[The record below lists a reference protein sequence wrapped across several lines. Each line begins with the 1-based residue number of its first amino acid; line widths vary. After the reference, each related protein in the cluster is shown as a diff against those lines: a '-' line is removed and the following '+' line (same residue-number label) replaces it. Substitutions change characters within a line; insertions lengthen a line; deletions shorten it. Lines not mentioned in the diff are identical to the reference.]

1 MIRVLVAEDFGLLRE
16 DLCETLGQQE
26 DMEVAGSAASGRE
39 IESLALSTRFDVVL
53 MDIEMETTTA
63 GIRAAERILEKKPE
77 VKVIFLTAH
86 ETENMILTSMGAGAV
101 DYIVKGCDEEELLRR
116 IREAAAGHTVLDERV
131 QNLLMKEYT
140 RLRRSERSLLFFI
153 TAISQLT
160 TAERELVR
168 LLLEGKKI
176 REIAAAHPGQTV
188 ALFSHGTAI
197 RCLQGALR
205 GLGPGKMDGL
215 GHSDNTAV
223 TKLVWDGAQFLVEYT
238 SDASHVPD
246 GLSTL
251 KKQLWWRKDSKAE
264 DVNLRYV
271 PAGPGLWQ
279 AFSKDTLAGQLELE
293 LDREAEEQNGWITRL
308 ALEPSF
314 TGQNLGVQL
323 IGQAVSVYRPLGRS
337 YLRLCIAKEQKEI
350 LGFFRAYGFYKID
363 ECAQGDIWEKY
374 IGYHR

>member
-53 MDIEMETTTA
+53 MDIEMETMNA
-63 GIRAAERILEKKPE
+63 GITAAEAIHQKKPE
-77 VKVIFLTAH
+77 IKILFLTAH

-176 REIAAAHPGQTV
+176 REIAAARCVEVVTV
-188 ALFSHGTAI
+188 KTQIKSL
-197 RCLQGALR
+197 LR
-205 GLGPGKMDGL
+205 KFGCTRTREIIDLI
-215 GHSDNTAV
+215 
-223 TKLVWDGAQFLVEYT
+223 Q
-238 SDASHVPD
+238 
-246 GLSTL
+246 
-251 KKQLWWRKDSKAE
+251 
-264 DVNLRYV
+264 
-271 PAGPGLWQ
+271 
-279 AFSKDTLAGQLELE
+279 E
-293 LDREAEEQNGWITRL
+293 LDVAHL
-308 ALEPSF
+308 F
-314 TGQNLGVQL
+314 
-323 IGQAVSVYRPLGRS
+323 
-337 YLRLCIAKEQKEI
+337 
-350 LGFFRAYGFYKID
+350 
-363 ECAQGDIWEKY
+363 
-374 IGYHR
+374 

>member
-140 RLRRSERSLLFFI
+140 RLRRSAACCFLSPPSPSSPPPSGSWCACCWRERRS
-153 TAISQLT
+153 
-160 TAERELVR
+160 
-168 LLLEGKKI
+168 
-176 REIAAAHPGQTV
+176 
-188 ALFSHGTAI
+188 
-197 RCLQGALR
+197 
-205 GLGPGKMDGL
+205 
-215 GHSDNTAV
+215 
-223 TKLVWDGAQFLVEYT
+223 
-238 SDASHVPD
+238 
-246 GLSTL
+246 
-251 KKQLWWRKDSKAE
+251 
-264 DVNLRYV
+264 
-271 PAGPGLWQ
+271 
-279 AFSKDTLAGQLELE
+279 
-293 LDREAEEQNGWITRL
+293 
-308 ALEPSF
+308 
-314 TGQNLGVQL
+314 
-323 IGQAVSVYRPLGRS
+323 GRS
-337 YLRLCIAKEQKEI
+337 PPPAVWR
-350 LGFFRAYGFYKID
+350 
-363 ECAQGDIWEKY
+363 WSP
-374 IGYHR
+374 

>member
-116 IREAAAGHTVLDERV
+116 IREAPAGHTVLDERV

-176 REIAAAHPGQTV
+176 REIAATRCVEVVTV
-188 ALFSHGTAI
+188 KTQIKSL
-197 RCLQGALR
+197 LR
-205 GLGPGKMDGL
+205 KFGCTRTREIIDLI
-215 GHSDNTAV
+215 
-223 TKLVWDGAQFLVEYT
+223 Q
-238 SDASHVPD
+238 
-246 GLSTL
+246 
-251 KKQLWWRKDSKAE
+251 
-264 DVNLRYV
+264 
-271 PAGPGLWQ
+271 
-279 AFSKDTLAGQLELE
+279 E
-293 LDREAEEQNGWITRL
+293 LDVAHL
-308 ALEPSF
+308 F
-314 TGQNLGVQL
+314 
-323 IGQAVSVYRPLGRS
+323 
-337 YLRLCIAKEQKEI
+337 
-350 LGFFRAYGFYKID
+350 
-363 ECAQGDIWEKY
+363 
-374 IGYHR
+374 